1 MENWKDKDYITWGII
16 LVNIIYFLYLDLTGS
31 SEDVAFMLKHG
42 AMFVPAVLEGEY
54 FRLLT
59 AVFMHFGIQ
68 HLVNNMLILFIFGSF
83 MEKAMG
89 RLRYLFFYL
98 GCGIGANLVQVGWY
112 FLERGLGDSEVVVS
126 AGASGAIFGIAGGL
140 LYIVL
145 RNRGRLERLKT
156 RQMVLMIVISLYLG
170 FRSAETNNLAHIAG
184 VIVGFI
190 LAVFIYRKPKH
201 P

>member
-1 MENWKDKDYITWGII
+1 MENWKDKDYITWGIM
-16 LVNIIYFLYLDLTGS
+16 LVNIVYFLYLDLTGS

-83 MEKAMG
+83 IEKSMG
-89 RLRYLFFYL
+89 KLRYLFFYL

-112 FLERGLGDSEVVVS
+112 FIERNRGNSEVVVS

-140 LYIVL
+140 LYIIF
-145 RNRGRLERLKT
+145 RNRGRLENLNI
-156 RQMVLMIVISLYLG
+156 RQMALMIVISLYLG
-170 FRSAETNNLAHIAG
+170 FQSAETNNLAHIAG
-184 VIVGFI
+184 VIIGFI

>member
-1 MENWKDKDYITWGII
+1 MENWKDKDYVTWGIM
-16 LVNIIYFLYLDLTGS
+16 LVNIAYFLYLDLTGS
-31 SEDVAFMLKHG
+31 SEDAAFMLAHG
-42 AMFVPAVLEGEY
+42 AMYVPAVLEGGY

-89 RLRYLFFYL
+89 KIRYLIFYL

-112 FLERGLGDSEVVVS
+112 LLESNRGNPEVVVS
-126 AGASGAIFGIAGGL
+126 AGASGAIFGLAGGL

-145 RNRGRLERLKT
+145 VHRGRLENLRT
-156 RQMVLMIVISLYLG
+156 RQIVLIIVFSLYLG

-184 VIVGFI
+184 VIIGFI
-190 LAVFIYRKPKH
+190 LAVFIYRKPRF

>member
-1 MENWKDKDYITWGII
+1 MENWKEKNLVTWAIM

-31 SEDVAFMLKHG
+31 SEDAAFMLRHG
-42 AMFVPAVLEGEY
+42 AMYVPAVLDGEY
-54 FRLLT
+54 FRLLI

-68 HLVNNMLILFIFGSF
+68 HLVNNMLILFIFGNF

-89 RLRYLFFYL
+89 KCRYLLFYL
-98 GCGIGANLVQVGWY
+98 ICGIGANLVQVGWY
-112 FLERGLGDSEVVVS
+112 LWERRLGKPEEIVS

-140 LYIVL
+140 LYIIL
-145 RNRGRLERLKT
+145 RNRGRLENLNT
-156 RQMVLMIVISLYLG
+156 RQMALMIIVSLYLG

-184 VIVGFI
+184 AVIGFI
-190 LAVFIYRKPKH
+190 VAIFIYRKPKQ

>member
-1 MENWKDKDYITWGII
+1 MENWKEKDVVTWMLM

-31 SEDVAFMLKHG
+31 SEDAAFMLRHG
-42 AMFVPAVLEGEY
+42 AMFVPAVLDGEY
-54 FRLLT
+54 FRLFT

-83 MEKAMG
+83 IEKAMG
-89 RLRYLFFYL
+89 KCRYLLFYL
-98 GCGIGANLVQVGWY
+98 VCGIGANLVQVGWY
-112 FLERGLGDSEVVVS
+112 LWESRLKTPEVVVS

-140 LYIVL
+140 LYIIL
-145 RNRGRLERLKT
+145 SNRGRLENLKT
-156 RQMVLMIVISLYLG
+156 RQMILMIIVSLYLG

-184 VIVGFI
+184 VVVGFI
-190 LAVFIYRKPKH
+190 VAIFIYRKPTR